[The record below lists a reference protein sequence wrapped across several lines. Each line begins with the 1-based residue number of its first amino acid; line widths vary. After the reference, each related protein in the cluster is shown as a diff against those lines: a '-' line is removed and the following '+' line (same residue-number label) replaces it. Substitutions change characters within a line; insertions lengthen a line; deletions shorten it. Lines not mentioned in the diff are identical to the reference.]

1 MAVWVG
7 TPVEVGAVVGVSDG
21 TAVGGTAVAALLQ
34 AMVTASRPAA
44 TAKIRYRVLVSGL
57 AGR

>member
-1 MAVWVG
+1 M
-7 TPVEVGAVVGVSDG
+7 VEVGAVVGVSDG

-44 TAKIRYRVLVSGL
+44 TAKIRYRALGSGL